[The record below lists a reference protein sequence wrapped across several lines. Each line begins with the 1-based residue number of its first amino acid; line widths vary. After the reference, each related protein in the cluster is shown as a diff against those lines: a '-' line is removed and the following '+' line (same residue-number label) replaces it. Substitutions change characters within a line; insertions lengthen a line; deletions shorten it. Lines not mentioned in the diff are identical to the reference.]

1 MKMDTSATMRE
12 SMRVGNQEQQAESQE
27 RKGNR
32 KMENENK
39 LDKIEEMLV
48 KTVEWYMND
57 DIPLSKKKDRLNVDL
72 GANKMVSSIIA
83 IEALKE
89 RAKNTNNTTK
99 DIDRKIKRFS

>member
-1 MKMDTSATMRE
+1 MKMGTSAMMRE
-12 SMRVGNQEQQAESQE
+12 SMRVGSQERQAESQE

-57 DIPLSKKKDRLNVDL
+57 EIPLSQKKDRLNVDL